1 MAAHWG
7 AGREHLGASEHP
19 PPLMCLESP
28 GDLVQVQ
35 TLMQRPGQGLPG
47 EAEAGPVGAA
57 L

>member
-47 EAEAGPVGAA
+47 EAEAGLVGAA